1 MIPDSRRVSRLA
13 GLLAATVL
21 LAAGCDAGVVPSGTL
36 ARPTA
41 QIDAAAWS
49 VAICQASDQL
59 SLAIVDPATG
69 GPSAAWSEFEA
80 AVAAGDEAEIDATA
94 NAVLGHLGQAARSA
108 NEALAFE
115 PGFGAAVAWWD
126 MVDALTGGVR
136 DVRDGTIA
144 EDAARVT
151 EGRTAVQQAIDAS
164 YPQALGLMRAVE
176 LGGQS
181 LPCG

>member
-1 MIPDSRRVSRLA
+1 MSNISRRPA
-13 GLLAATVL
+13 GLSALLLGVVL
-21 LAAGCDAGVVPSGTL
+21 LAGACDAAVPTVSIP

-41 QIDAAAWS
+41 SIDASAWA

-69 GPSAAWSEFEA
+69 RPSGAWNEFEA
-80 AVAAGDEAEIDATA
+80 ALAGGDRREIETTA

-115 PGFGAAVAWWD
+115 PGFPAAVAWWD
-126 MVDALTGGVR
+126 MVDALMGAVR
-136 DVRDGTIA
+136 DMRDGTIA
-144 EDAARVT
+144 GDAGKVTAART
-151 EGRTAVQQAIDAS
+151 TIQQAVDSA
-164 YPQALGLMRAVE
+164 YPAAAAAMREVQ
-176 LGGQS
+176 LGGQQ